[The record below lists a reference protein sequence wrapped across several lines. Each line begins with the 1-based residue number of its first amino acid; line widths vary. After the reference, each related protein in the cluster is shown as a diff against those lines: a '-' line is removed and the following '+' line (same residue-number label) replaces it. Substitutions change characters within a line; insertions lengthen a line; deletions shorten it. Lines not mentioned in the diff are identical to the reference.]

1 MSVAHVFEVHP
12 RGRVIVQEE
21 GKDPSGLEQNSNSNQ
36 VQFPERRRERARQ
49 VVWILNRGLKFF
61 FYFIALKIL
70 NMRLNGLTNF

>member
-1 MSVAHVFEVHP
+1 MCVEVRA

-21 GKDPSGLEQNSNSNQ
+21 GKEPSGLEQNSNSSQ

-61 FYFIALKIL
+61 FYFIVLKIL